1 MRTEK
6 EMIENKI
13 ELLEED
19 LECVHIYL
27 DDKFIPRED
36 IEGEVLSLVG
46 RIKILEERLSNL

>member
-46 RIKILEERLSNL
+46 RIKILEEQLSNI